1 MSFPTELVVALSGI
15 SLLTSITLFA
25 HLIRRI
31 KTVESRVAH
40 VEEMQRP
47 ISVVVPQ
54 QQYVPYG
61 YPISPTAPPL
71 QVSI

>member
-1 MSFPTELVVALSGI
+1 MSIPSELIIALSGI
-15 SLLTSITLFA
+15 TLLTSATLFA
-25 HLIRRI
+25 HLICRI
-31 KTVESRVAH
+31 KMVESRVAH
-40 VEEMQRP
+40 VEELQRP